1 MSSVVEVNTAY
12 KPRYN
17 VSQFLDMRNLRKGNG
32 REFRVSWEGLPPRK
46 PTWEREIHLKQL
58 VSEETLDAAIKR
70 IKDLESRK
78 TRAKLARKVEEGGL
92 PAGWAGSLSG
102 VNLNRGFRGS
112 VFGDGDE
119 GAPVET
125 QGQREEEPV
134 NEFPMSDMTPLDP
147 RWLDW
152 AAGLSS
158 GSEPTG
164 GRRKKKKRT
173 RKKRKKRSRGGR
185 KTVKRRAG
193 RRRSRG
199 TRRRG
204 GRISLPLP
212 PALIRALVHP
222 WDDGKTPKGSINDL
236 MQ

>member
-46 PTWEREIHLKQL
+46 PTWERERHLKQL
-58 VSEETLDAAIKR
+58 VSEETLGAAIKR
-70 IKDLESRK
+70 IKDLESLK

-147 RWLDW
+147 HWLDW

-173 RKKRKKRSRGGR
+173 RKKRKKRSRKTMKKRGGR
-185 KTVKRRAG
+185 KTIKRKRRSRVTKRGG

-199 TRRRG
+199 TKRRG
-204 GRISLPLP
+204 
-212 PALIRALVHP
+212 
-222 WDDGKTPKGSINDL
+222 
-236 MQ
+236 